1 MRKTIAARLT
11 ESKTTIPHYY
21 INCAVEMDALTA
33 LRSEVNKKEKESGVK
48 I

>member
-21 INCAVEMDALTA
+21 ISCSVEMDRINN
-33 LRSEVNKKEKESGVK
+33 LRNELNAN
-48 I
+48 